1 MCWKADTLLTKVRI
15 VKANSLSSGHVQS
28 WDLDH
33 KEGMASKNW
42 YLRNVVLE
50 KTPESSLES
59 KEIKSVN
66 LKGNQPLIL
75 TGKIDAEAETL
86 VFWSPDANIR
96 LIGKV
101 PAAGKD
107 WGQNEKRASKDEMAG
122 WHHRCIG
129 NALRQT
135 LGDSEG
141 QGTLA
146 CYSP

>member
-1 MCWKADTLLTKVRI
+1 M
-15 VKANSLSSGHVQS
+15 
-28 WDLDH
+28 
-33 KEGMASKNW
+33 
-42 YLRNVVLE
+42 VLE

-101 PAAGKD
+101 PATGKD
-107 WGQNEKRASKDEMAG
+107 
-122 WHHRCIG
+122 
-129 NALRQT
+129 
-135 LGDSEG
+135 
-141 QGTLA
+141 
-146 CYSP
+146 

>member
-1 MCWKADTLLTKVRI
+1 M
-15 VKANSLSSGHVQS
+15 
-28 WDLDH
+28 
-33 KEGMASKNW
+33 
-42 YLRNVVLE
+42 VLE

-101 PAAGKD
+101 PDAEKD
-107 WGQNEKRASKDEMAG
+107 QGQNEKRASEDEMTG
-122 WHHRCIG
+122 WHYRCK
-129 NALRQT
+129 
-135 LGDSEG
+135 
-141 QGTLA
+141 
-146 CYSP
+146 